1 MDFQIKNKTAIV
13 CASSQ
18 GLGKAAAME
27 LASEGVNLV
36 ISSRNKENLL
46 SVKKEIET
54 STNSKIVSIVADLN
68 EPDDIDNLYNKA
80 HSELGPIDIL
90 INNAGGPPPS
100 NFESLNDEDWL
111 KAFNLTMM
119 SSIRL
124 TKLVLPDMK
133 ERNWGRIINISSV
146 SVKTPVPGLFLS
158 NSLRLGV
165 LGWSKALSD
174 EVAPKGITVNSV
186 CPGSTRTARITS
198 ILKSQSEATGK
209 SLDEIESLAAAKIP
223 MLRIGEPE
231 DLAALIA
238 FLASER
244 ASYMTGLAIQ
254 VDGGSARTF
263 Y

>member
-1 MDFQIKNKTAIV
+1 MDLQIKNKTAIV

-36 ISSRNKENLL
+36 ISSRTEEDLL
-46 SVKKEIET
+46 NVKKEIEIAT
-54 STNSKIVSIVADLN
+54 SSKILSIVADLN
-68 EPDDIDNLYNKA
+68 KPEDIDNLYNKA
-80 HSELGPIDIL
+80 TSELGSIDIL

-100 NFESLNDEDWL
+100 NFESLNDKDWL
-111 KAFNLTMM
+111 NAFNLTMM
-119 SSIRL
+119 SSIRFA
-124 TKLVLPDMK
+124 KLVLPDMK
-133 ERNWGRIINISSV
+133 KRNWGRIINISSV
-146 SVKTPVPGLFLS
+146 SVKTPVQGLFLS
-158 NSLRLGV
+158 NSLRMGV

-174 EVAPKGITVNSV
+174 EVAPNGITVNSV
-186 CPGSTRTARITS
+186 CPGSTRTARITN
-198 ILKSQSEATGK
+198 IFQAQSKATGK
-209 SLDEIESLAAAKIP
+209 SPEEIESLAASNIP

-231 DLAALIA
+231 DLSALIA
-238 FLASER
+238 FLASEK

>member
-18 GLGKAAAME
+18 GLGKAAALE

-36 ISSRNKENLL
+36 ISSRNEENLL
-46 SVKKEIET
+46 TVKKEIEDL
-54 STNSKIVSIVADLN
+54 TNAKIVSVVADLN
-68 EPDDIDNLYNKA
+68 KPRDIDDLYAKA

-90 INNAGGPPPS
+90 INNAGGPHPS
-100 NFESLNDEDWL
+100 DFESLNDEDWL
-111 KAFNLTMM
+111 NAFNLTMM

-124 TKLVLPDMK
+124 SKLVLPEMK

-158 NSLRLGV
+158 NSLRMGV

-186 CPGSTRTARITS
+186 CPGSTRTARITD
-198 ILKSQSEATGK
+198 ILQSQSDATGK
-209 SLDEIESLAAAKIP
+209 SLEEIEAIAAAKIP

-238 FLASER
+238 FLASQR

>member
-1 MDFQIKNKTAIV
+1 MDLRIKNKSAIV

-18 GLGKAAAME
+18 GLGKAAAIE
-27 LASEGVNLV
+27 LASEGVNVV
-36 ISSRNKENLL
+36 ISSRNEESLKK
-46 SVKKEIET
+46 VKTEIENIT
-54 STNSKIVSIVADLN
+54 DSKIVCIPADLSKAK
-68 EPDDIDNLYNKA
+68 DIDNLYKEA
-80 HSELGPIDIL
+80 ISELGPIDII

-100 NFESLNDEDWL
+100 NFEGLNDDDWL
-111 KAFNLTMM
+111 SAFNLTMM

-124 TKLVLPDMK
+124 SKLALPQMK
-133 ERNWGRIINISSV
+133 DRSWGRIINISSV

-158 NSLRLGV
+158 NSLRMGV

-174 EVAPKGITVNSV
+174 EVAADGITVNSV
-186 CPGSTRTARITS
+186 CPGSTRTARITN
-198 ILKSQSEATGK
+198 IFKSQSKATGK
-209 SLDEIESLAAAKIP
+209 TPQEIESLAAANIP

-238 FLASER
+238 FLASEK